1 MERGCGRGGGRGVG
15 EQPLLG
21 VWTVSM
27 SVQFRMVAIRSE
39 NNNNREPTER
49 FPKLKALY
57 NLKSNNI
64 QSTNTHN
71 YTNQWYTIV
80 QNIRKIN
87 EHIHTKHGKNT
98 RTQKPICAPP
108 RLSEVS
114 QRCLSVSDSK
124 QMGWRHSR
132 TSDTEVSSCCLE
144 WVSVLVR
151 HMIPSRGNRQHSKHQ
166 LYFQQPNS
174 FQN

>member
-1 MERGCGRGGGRGVG
+1 
-15 EQPLLG
+15 
-21 VWTVSM
+21 M
-27 SVQFRMVAIRSE
+27 SVQFKMVAIRSE

-151 HMIPSRGNRQHSKHQ
+151 HRKRGNRQHSKHQ